1 MELKVRLRK
10 NVMALGVTTL
20 FLLVGASLFAAGARE
35 AVSNKNNTPSPAGAE
50 AVNLRVATL
59 RGPTGMG
66 MIRLIDQA
74 PRVTDGVSAT
84 YELIGTPELMVSRI
98 LSGEVDIA
106 SLPLNIAAKL
116 YNSGVEY
123 QLAAVNVLG
132 VLYLVSDGVPVEKLS
147 DLKGKTV
154 YLTGKGA
161 NPDILMRYVL
171 SENGLRPDRD
181 VELNFNYDQV
191 ELASMMVAG
200 RVKLALLPEPFVT
213 QVLERNPNA
222 RVALRFE
229 DVWKKTVGGT
239 TPLAQGCLVVSRRA
253 AQNHPRA
260 VAAFLSRYRDSVDW
274 VNADPKAAG
283 ILIEKHGMG
292 LKASAAADAV
302 PRMSLV
308 YEPAEKARE
317 AVAAFLGVLLKF
329 SPASIG
335 GKLPDSGFYLQQ

>member
-1 MELKVRLRK
+1 MGAT
-10 NVMALGVTTL
+10 VMIRGKAAVTL
-20 FLLVGASLFAAGARE
+20 AAVLCLLPSVSLFGAGARE
-35 AVSNKNNTPSPAGAE
+35 AVSNRNNKPGT
-50 AVNLRVATL
+50 AVGQEVTLRVATL

-74 PRVTDGVSAT
+74 PRVTDDLSAH
-84 YELIGTPELMVSRI
+84 YEVVGTPELMVSRI
-98 LSGEVDIA
+98 LSGEVDVA

-123 QLAAVNVLG
+123 ELAAVNVLG
-132 VLYLVSDGVPVEKLS
+132 VLYLVSNGTTVESLE

-171 SENGLRPDRD
+171 SENGLSPDTD
-181 VELNFNYDQV
+181 VELNFNFDQV
-191 ELASMMVAG
+191 ELASMMIAG

-213 QVLERNPNA
+213 QVLEKNPNA

-229 DVWKKTVGGT
+229 ELWKKTVGGT
-239 TPLAQGCLVVSRRA
+239 TPLAQGCLVVRRRA
-253 AQNHPRA
+253 VQDHPLA
-260 VAAFLSRYRDSVDW
+260 ITAFLARYRDSVDW
-274 VNADPKAAG
+274 VNSDPKDAG

-292 LKASAAADAV
+292 LKAAAAADAV

-308 YEPAEKARE
+308 YEPAEAARS
-317 AVAAFLGVLLKF
+317 AVEAFLRVLLKF

-335 GKLPDSGFYLQQ
+335 GKLPDSGFYLKQ